1 MLINLLYKKF
11 TEKYFQSLL
20 LDIIYDKKFL

>member
-11 TEKYFQSLL
+11 TEKHFQSLL